1 MNRQS
6 KTINFNVKQI
16 GDDRILRFIG
26 STEHEDRD
34 GDTLSINGW
43 DLKNYLKNPV
53 FLWAHDYNIP
63 PIGRALKVAVQN
75 KKLVF
80 DIEFPA
86 KGIYPFADTIYELYK
101 GGFLNATSV
110 GFVGKEATPTATGF
124 HFTKQELLE
133 LSAVPVPSNPTALQ
147 QAKSLG
153 LINETSAKWIAKGAL
168 AMKSKNVLDLPT
180 KELASMIDGML
191 SSSVKSALEE
201 GKEVFIDVTKEE
213 VEKMVGDAFK
223 KSLFGEKLDIDMSP
237 EQLKAWV
244 TEQTK
249 QAVAKA
255 VRS

>member
-1 MNRQS
+1 MSCRS
-6 KTINFNVKQI
+6 KTINFDVKQI

-26 STEHEDRD
+26 STEHVDRD
-34 GDTLSINGW
+34 GDTISSGGW
-43 DLKNYLKNPV
+43 DLKNYKQNPV
-53 FLWAHDYNIP
+53 FLWAHDYSIP

-75 KKLVF
+75 RKLVF

-110 GFVGKEATPTATGF
+110 GFVGKEAVPTETGY
-124 HFTKQELLE
+124 HYTKQELLE

-153 LINETSAKWIAKGAL
+153 YINEAAAKFIKIGEL
-168 AMKSKNVLDLPT
+168 KMKSKGISINVTP
-180 KELASMIDGML
+180 
-191 SSSVKSALEE
+191 
-201 GKEVFIDVTKEE
+201 EE

-223 KSLFGEKLDIDMSP
+223 KSLFGETLDIDMPP
-237 EQLKAWV
+237 EQLKVWI

-249 QAVAKA
+249 QSMARAI
-255 VRS
+255 RS